1 MVQFSFNFL
10 YTLATAYCLP
20 IQIVD
25 YSPLLEEL

>member
-20 IQIVD
+20 IQSVD
-25 YSPLLEEL
+25 FSTISKEL